1 MKFLVLP
8 LALALF
14 MPALAYAEVAVKPTA
29 PQDPPTAQVT
39 AQVGQPAPDFT
50 GTDSNGTAHKLSDF
64 KGKTVVLEWTNPGCP
79 FVMKHYDSNNMQG
92 VQKAAIADGVIWL
105 SINSSAEDKE
115 GYQTPAE
122 ANAYMK
128 EKGSA
133 PTARILDPKGD
144 IGHLYGAQTT
154 PHMYVID
161 KDGTLVYAG
170 AIDSDNSFKPESIKG
185 ATNYVTAA
193 LADIK
198 AGKPVAVA
206 STKAY
211 GCGVKYAN

>member
-1 MKFLVLP
+1 MKFLALP
-8 LALALF
+8 LALALL
-14 MPALAYAEVAVKPTA
+14 MPATAHAEAAMKTAATPAPT
-29 PQDPPTAQVT
+29 T

-79 FVMKHYDSNNMQG
+79 FVIKHYDSNNMQG
-92 VQKAAIADGVIWL
+92 LQKAAVADGVIWL

-115 GYQTPAE
+115 GYQTPAD
-122 ANAYMK
+122 ANAYLK

-133 PTARILDPKGD
+133 ATARILDPKGD

-161 KDGTLVYAG
+161 KDGVLVYAG
-170 AIDSDNSFKPESIKG
+170 AIDSDNSFKPESIQG

-193 LADIK
+193 LADLK

>member
-1 MKFLVLP
+1 MKFLALP
-8 LALALF
+8 LALALL
-14 MPALAYAEVAVKPTA
+14 MPVAAHAEAVVKPATTPA
-29 PQDPPTAQVT
+29 PAI

-161 KDGTLVYAG
+161 
-170 AIDSDNSFKPESIKG
+170 
-185 ATNYVTAA
+185 
-193 LADIK
+193 
-198 AGKPVAVA
+198 
-206 STKAY
+206 
-211 GCGVKYAN
+211 